1 MQFIK
6 IIMDLGILP
15 SKFFTRQILLYF
27 KKGNFGGKKSTLQK
41 SEFTLQIYF
50 GFPIIITWGFT
61 EMQLKD
67 SKMFSL
73 MHFMIEPGSNLC

>member
-1 MQFIK
+1 
-6 IIMDLGILP
+6 MDLGILP

-50 GFPIIITWGFT
+50 GFPIIIT
-61 EMQLKD
+61 
-67 SKMFSL
+67 
-73 MHFMIEPGSNLC
+73 